1 MSPQMRLKRML
12 IRMTF
17 HIHFPKDNQL
27 FSMEP
32 SAPAPI
38 FHIDQSYSFRS
49 RWTSIN
55 ENSPGLQNLQENLVT
70 SSSDL
75 VHRWIGIHMEFLYQ
89 TMQCAI
95 HISIMT
101 SGHIT
106 YSMESYDLQKQLRKN
121 LCNIFTH
128 STTSVNYDYLVMKR
142 KLIDT
147 EDLWI

>member
-1 MSPQMRLKRML
+1 
-12 IRMTF
+12 
-17 HIHFPKDNQL
+17 
-27 FSMEP
+27 
-32 SAPAPI
+32 
-38 FHIDQSYSFRS
+38 
-49 RWTSIN
+49 
-55 ENSPGLQNLQENLVT
+55 
-70 SSSDL
+70 
-75 VHRWIGIHMEFLYQ
+75 MEFLYQ

-147 EDLWI
+147 EDL